1 MKYNWQQKDW
11 PIFRYDEGKLED
23 TLYRIAAYM
32 GRLSGAMKMLP
43 ENTKM
48 DMLIDTMVSEAIKTS
63 EIEGEF
69 FSRQD
74 VKSSIRNKLGL
85 NTKPEHVHN
94 KSARGVGELM
104 VAVHTHF
111 AEPLSEEM
119 LFDWHRLLLPESRGI
134 AVGEWRT
141 HEEPMQVLSGAFGK
155 ERVHFEAPASK
166 NVPEEM
172 SQFIRWFN
180 ETAPGGKREIKKAP
194 IRAGI
199 AHLYFESIHPF
210 EDGNGRIGRALSEMA
225 LAQGIGH
232 LVLMSLSATI
242 EANKKDYYSVLEKAQ
257 YQNEITPWLNY
268 FSDTIHKAQ
277 QAAEDHIDFIL
288 GKANFFDT
296 YKEQLNPR
304 QQTAINRMLEEGP
317 NGFEG
322 GMSAR
327 KYIAITKTSKATA
340 TRDLQHLVEIGA
352 FKPIGAGRS
361 ARYDICDLPVR
372 HSSME
377 QSGIERR
384 WMI

>member
-11 PIFRYDEGKLED
+11 PLFSYDDVKLED
-23 TLYRIAAYM
+23 KLYRIASHM

-48 DMLIDTMVSEAIKTS
+48 EVLIDTMVSEAIKTS

-85 NTKPEHVHN
+85 NTKSEHVHN
-94 KSARGVGELM
+94 LSARGVGELM

-111 AEPLSEEM
+111 AEPLSEKM
-119 LFDWHRLLLPESRGI
+119 LFDWHRLLLQESRSI

-141 HEEPMQVLSGAFGK
+141 HEEPMQVLSGALGK

-172 SQFIRWFN
+172 GQFILWFN

-232 LVLMSLSATI
+232 PVLMSLSATI
-242 EANKKDYYSVLEKAQ
+242 EANKKDYYSALEKAQ

-268 FSDTIHKAQ
+268 FSDTLYKAQ

-288 GKANFFDT
+288 GKTNFFHSF
-296 YKEQLNPR
+296 KGQLNAR
-304 QQTAINRMLEEGP
+304 QHTAIQRMLEEGP
-317 NGFEG
+317 QGFKG

-352 FKPIGAGRS
+352 FKLIGAGRS
-361 ARYDICDLPVR
+361 ARYDIVL
-372 HSSME
+372 
-377 QSGIERR
+377 
-384 WMI
+384 

>member
-11 PIFRYDEGKLED
+11 PLFRYDEGRLED
-23 TLYRIAAYM
+23 MLYRITAHM

-111 AEPLSEEM
+111 AEPLSEKM
-119 LFDWHRLLLPESRGI
+119 LFDWHRLLLQESRGI

-172 SQFIRWFN
+172 KQFILWFN

-225 LAQGIGH
+225 LGQGIGH
-232 LVLMSLSATI
+232 PVLMSLSATI
-242 EANKKDYYSVLEKAQ
+242 EANKKDYYSALEKAQ
-257 YQNEITPWLNY
+257 YGNEITPWLNY
-268 FSDTIHKAQ
+268 FTDTINKAQ
-277 QAAEDHIDFIL
+277 QAAEDQIDFIL

-296 YKEQLNPR
+296 YKEQLNAR
-304 QQTAINRMLEEGP
+304 QLSAIIRMLEEGP

-352 FKPIGAGRS
+352 FKSIGAGRS
-361 ARYDICDLPVR
+361 ARYDICDL
-372 HSSME
+372 
-377 QSGIERR
+377 
-384 WMI
+384 

>member
-1 MKYNWQQKDW
+1 
-11 PIFRYDEGKLED
+11 
-23 TLYRIAAYM
+23 
-32 GRLSGAMKMLP
+32 
-43 ENTKM
+43 
-48 DMLIDTMVSEAIKTS
+48 
-63 EIEGEF
+63 
-69 FSRQD
+69 
-74 VKSSIRNKLGL
+74 
-85 NTKPEHVHN
+85 
-94 KSARGVGELM
+94 M
-104 VAVHTHF
+104 VAVHTDF
-111 AEPLSEEM
+111 VEPLSEKM

-180 ETAPGGKREIKKAP
+180 ETAPGGKREMKKAP

-232 LVLMSLSATI
+232 PVLMSLSATI
-242 EANKKDYYSVLEKAQ
+242 EANKKDYYSALEKAQ

-268 FSDTIHKAQ
+268 FSETIHMAQ

-296 YKEQLNPR
+296 YKEQLNAR
-304 QQTAINRMLEEGP
+304 QLTAINRMLEEGP

-352 FKPIGAGRS
+352 FKTIGAGRS
-361 ARYDICDLPVR
+361 ERYDLVITK
-372 HSSME
+372 
-377 QSGIERR
+377 
-384 WMI
+384 